1 MALNNIV
8 DKLCKK
14 CNIVKPT
21 FEFYKFSGR
30 SCKECTK
37 EKRRNYYKKN
47 KESISAKYKTPEFR
61 KRKRELHAYKMLN
74 DPEYKARY
82 SAKRKRCRDKYK
94 DKIRA
99 YNLAYIKK
107 NTEVNKAKKKAK
119 RLTPEYKT
127 QEKEYNLRQ
136 RINLTDVYIRQQ
148 LVKHTSLKV
157 ADIPQALVEVKRVQ
171 LKIKELV
178 NEKRQ

>member
-1 MALNNIV
+1 MASNNIV

-14 CNIVKPT
+14 CNSTKPIS
-21 FEFYKFSGR
+21 EFYKGR
-30 SCKECTK
+30 CCKECTK
-37 EKRRNYYKKN
+37 ERIRGYYKKN
-47 KESISAKYKTPEFR
+47 RDKIRAKGKDPEFK

-107 NTEVNKAKKKAK
+107 NTEVRRAKKKAK
-119 RLTPEYKT
+119 RLTPEYKA
-127 QEKEYNLRQ
+127 QEREYNLKQ
-136 RINLTDVYIRQQ
+136 KTNLTDVYVRRQ
-148 LVKHTSLKV
+148 LAKRTSLKV
-157 ADIPQALVEVKRVQ
+157 ADIPQALVEAKRIQ

-178 NEKRQ
+178 NEKR